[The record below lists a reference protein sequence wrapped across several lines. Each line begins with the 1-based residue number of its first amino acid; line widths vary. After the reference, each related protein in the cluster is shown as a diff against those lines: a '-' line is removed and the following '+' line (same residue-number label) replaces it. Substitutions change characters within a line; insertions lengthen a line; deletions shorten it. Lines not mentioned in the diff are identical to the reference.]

1 MDPIRRRARTRRK
14 FLKMLFASPLIT
26 GSSMLAGPLAELLR
40 AEAPKEEHF
49 LGWLGNLRQK
59 SGSVICSPDQAL
71 DVRDFEPAAQKAI
84 PPAHWGY
91 LATGVDDDAT
101 VRANRDGY
109 SHIQIRSRRLVDVTN
124 IDMSRTIFGVKW
136 DSPIVLSPVSA
147 QKAFHPDG
155 ELGVA
160 RAAKTKGHLMMLSTV
175 ATASIED
182 AIAARGG
189 PVWQQL
195 YPTNVWEVCRAIV
208 KRAEKAGSPAIV
220 LTVDLHDGS
229 NRETLFRSQAVDTR
243 DCSLCHGNRKSGA
256 ARGRAG
262 VVSDTFAGYV
272 ARKPMFN
279 GLDVS
284 KVTQLYP
291 LAVDWDFVNRL
302 RDTVTVKFLIK
313 GIVTR
318 EDAQLAVEHG
328 VDGLI
333 VSNHGGRAED
343 TLRPTIESLP
353 EVLDAVAGKVP
364 VIVDGGVRRGTDIF
378 KALALG
384 ATAVGIGRPHSWG
397 LGAFGQAGVEAVL
410 EILQR
415 ELRTIM
421 RQAGTT
427 SVDKITRDYL
437 SLHLS

>member
-1 MDPIRRRARTRRK
+1 MNRTYEQARTRRR
-14 FLKMLFASPLIT
+14 FLKMLGASPLIA
-26 GSSMLAGPLAELLR
+26 GSSVFAGGLASLLR
-40 AEAPKEEHF
+40 AAPPREKDF
-49 LGWLGNLRQK
+49 LGWLENLQQ
-59 SGSVICSPDQAL
+59 SDELISSPDQAF
-71 DVRDFEPAAQKAI
+71 DVMDFEHAARKNI

-101 VRANRDGY
+101 VRANREGY

-124 IDMSRTIFGVKW
+124 IDMSRTIFGTKW
-136 DSPIVLSPVSA
+136 DTPIVLSPVSA

-160 RAAKTKGHLMMLSTV
+160 RAAKTKGHLMLLSTV

-195 YPTNVWEVCRAIV
+195 YPTNVWEVGRAIV

-243 DCSLCHGNRKSGA
+243 DCSLCHANRKSGA

-272 ARKPMFN
+272 RRKPMFN

-284 KVTQLYP
+284 KVTQVYP
-291 LAVDWDFVNRL
+291 LAMNWDVVKRL

-328 VDGLI
+328 VDGLM

-353 EVLDAVAGKVP
+353 EVLEGVGGKVP

-410 EILQR
+410 EILHR

-427 SVDKITRDYL
+427 SVDQITRAYVAPRA
-437 SLHLS
+437 S